1 MLRNQL
7 RPAIVLTLLLC
18 VITGFIYPGIVT
30 GLVQLLFPHQAQGSL
45 VTTNGRVIGSTLIGQ
60 RFDAAKYFHPRP
72 SAAGAGYDD
81 TLSGGTNLG
90 PTSAKLAD
98 TLIAGAIDTVVRDDG
113 GRRGAIPSDM
123 VTSSGSGLDP
133 DISPDNAHLQVA
145 RVARAR
151 GMGAGAVQA
160 IVDRHTERRQFGL
173 LGERRVNVLELN
185 LALDSAQAS
194 AGATAQR

>member
-1 MLRNQL
+1 M
-7 RPAIVLTLLLC
+7 
-18 VITGFIYPGIVT
+18 
-30 GLVQLLFPHQAQGSL
+30 
-45 VTTNGRVIGSTLIGQ
+45 
-60 RFDAAKYFHPRP
+60 
-72 SAAGAGYDD
+72 
-81 TLSGGTNLG
+81 
-90 PTSAKLAD
+90 
-98 TLIAGAIDTVVRDDG
+98 IAGAIDTVVRDDG

-151 GMGAGAVQA
+151 GMDAGAVQA